1 MSAKSSR
8 SQTWLLSSGSSGAWP
23 ARGPCRKVQCC
34 LTPRSTGAPTAG
46 HQARAGGTL
55 SIFTGPGLASR
66 RWRPVTSNVRPHTHA
81 LYMPCVLHFLGDALK
96 SSELARLA
104 PVEPCAVFRKGE
116 PRSQRPAARLCKTS
130 GVSLVVS
137 EADFDQLD
145 QQQNEAVEFL
155 SLHREALARMRAF
168 PGVEEACLDFGT
180 EMRNVIVQSDSF
192 QPVLLGQLAQLQTQL
207 VLSQYPT
214 TGKAKRIK
222 QYRRVLRSAA

>member
-1 MSAKSSR
+1 
-8 SQTWLLSSGSSGAWP
+8 
-23 ARGPCRKVQCC
+23 
-34 LTPRSTGAPTAG
+34 
-46 HQARAGGTL
+46 
-55 SIFTGPGLASR
+55 
-66 RWRPVTSNVRPHTHA
+66 
-81 LYMPCVLHFLGDALK
+81 MPCVLHFLGDALE

-116 PRSQRPAARLCKTS
+116 ARSQRPAARPCKTS

-137 EADFDQLD
+137 EADFDQLG

-155 SLHREALARMRAF
+155 SRHREALARMRAF

-207 VLSQYPT
+207 VLSHYAT
-214 TGKAKRIK
+214 AGKAKRIK